1 MSSLA
6 TLEPI
11 GLEVRKNVLL
21 LTNRATSKRE
31 GFRGQILILT
41 AMYLYGF
48 YQLTG
53 SEMNVIK
60 LSCFKDWFR
69 FRPEDIVISRILCF
83 QSDDK

>member
-11 GLEVRKNVLL
+11 GLEVRKKVLI

-31 GFRGQILILT
+31 GIRGQILILT
-41 AMYLYGF
+41 TVYLCGF

-53 SEMNVIK
+53 SKMNVNKIA
-60 LSCFKDWFR
+60 R
-69 FRPEDIVISRILCF
+69 F
-83 QSDDK
+83 